1 MKDLRT
7 LGRNVGQ
14 VLFLAAVVGV
24 SMPANAQDA
33 MQEEVQAPK
42 TVYTYKQKQAPV
54 GFDNYQM
61 ATYYYNGKRTYN
73 LRGYVASDTP
83 GVVEQ
88 IKVNPAGT
96 SFALLTMKNEV
107 TKVSVYDMWKAEYK
121 LGELKKVTSATAIV
135 YTPDARHLVVATPT
149 EILVCDARTFEIT
162 DRVPTSIVAKQVAVS
177 PNNYSLAATDGSHL
191 VVWNMESKNV
201 RKEINLGIKINDV
214 AFSEDSELM
223 AVLTADGCL
232 TTYETQGF
240 RTNSTYETIGEAICC
255 AFHPEGK
262 YVAVVSGD
270 ARITMVN
277 LMDAADR
284 SYIDD
289 EEGGINH
296 AIFVKD
302 NNGQVFLT
310 YNTKN
315 TITYRRL
322 TELSPNFTKLL
333 AEELDMKMSDWMKQM
348 PDESIEDYKLR
359 VNDDTRVE
367 QMKMFEQEI
376 ATRMADEIDLQMT
389 DVSLGNYNMESNML
403 SVNFG
408 NMPTI
413 FLEVPSEDVN
423 DFAKVEDLE
432 FANMKYGL
440 TSDDKFELIYAD
452 VRNKTTGKTYTYN
465 NLERRSLELLKLEED
480 FVPLEVIQQSNM
492 QEMKLLEIKET
503 VVSMAKEQNTIS
515 DHTNIAVRADV
526 ESSTNADGKKIM
538 NYVTDFSY
546 TVEKE
551 FSAQEDFGPGKYKA
565 EESGAAM
572 SMMEIIKQALEGE
585 FAQYV
590 KNGKKLQ
597 VKITGMADAMPIH
610 GKIAYDGIYGEY
622 EGEPVY
628 KNKAL
633 SNITLTKAGGITQNE
648 QLAFV
653 RALAVKDYLS
663 KNIAGIATMDTDY
676 TYNIEVTSGKGG
688 EFRRI
693 NVQIVFVDAF

>member
-1 MKDLRT
+1 MNKNLFYT
-7 LGRNVGQ
+7 AFSAKH
-14 VLFLAAVVGV
+14 VLLAAVLFCGV
-24 SMPANAQDA
+24 TAVVA
-33 MQEEVQAPK
+33 QEEDVQAPK

-83 GVVEQ
+83 GAVEQ

-96 SFALLTMKNEV
+96 SFALLTKKNEDA
-107 TKVSVYDMWKAEYK
+107 KVSIYDMWKAEYK
-121 LGELKKVTSATAIV
+121 LGELKKVTDATAVV
-135 YTPDARHLVVATPT
+135 YTPDARNLVVATPT
-149 EILVCDARTFEIT
+149 EILVCDARTFEVT

-177 PNNYSLAATDGSHL
+177 PNNYSLAATDGTRL

-214 AFSEDSELM
+214 AFSDDSELM
-223 AVLTADGCL
+223 AVLTADGSL

-240 RTNSTYETIGEAICC
+240 RANSTYEDMGEAICC
-255 AFHPEGK
+255 AFHPDGK

-284 SYIDD
+284 NYIDD

-302 NNGQVFLT
+302 NNGQVFLAH
-310 YNTKN
+310 NTK
-315 TITYRRL
+315 TAITYRRL
-322 TELSPNFTKLL
+322 TELAPNFTKLL
-333 AEELDMKMSDWMKQM
+333 ADELDMRMSDWMKQM
-348 PDESIEDYKLR
+348 PDETIEDYKIR

-376 ATRMADEIDLQMT
+376 ATRMADDMDLQMT
-389 DVSLGNYNMESNML
+389 DVELGGYNTESNML
-403 SVNFG
+403 TVNFG

-432 FANMKYGL
+432 FENMKYGL

-452 VRNKTTGKTYTYN
+452 VRNKATGKTYTYN
-465 NLERRSLELLKLEED
+465 NLERRSLEFLKLEEE

-492 QEMKLLEIKET
+492 QEMKLQEIKET
-503 VVSMAKEQNTIS
+503 VVNMAKEQNTIS

-526 ESSTNADGKKIM
+526 QSSTNADGQKIM

-551 FSAQEDFGPGKYKA
+551 FSAQEDFAPGKYKA

-590 KNGKKLQ
+590 KSGKKLL
-597 VKITGMADAMPIH
+597 VEITGMADAMPIH
-610 GKIAYDGIYGEY
+610 GKIAYDGCYGEY
-622 EGEPVY
+622 VGEPVY
-628 KNKAL
+628 KDKAL
-633 SNITLTKAGGITQNE
+633 SNITLTKADGITQNE

-653 RALAVKDYLS
+653 RALGVKNFLVE
-663 KNIAGIATMDTDY
+663 NIAGIAEMDTDY
-676 TYNIEVTSGKGG
+676 KYNIEVTSGKGG

-693 NVQIVFVDAF
+693 NVKIVFVDAF